1 MGRRWDMVEHQ
12 GSQRNPKVDPTS
24 PWGDSGIWWNTKDPK
39 GPQNLTLHLY
49 GETVGYGGR
58 PRIPNAVPKADPISP
73 WGTIG
78 TWWNTKDPK
87 CGPIGP
93 QKLTLHLYG
102 ETLGDTGRPRI
113 PNVVPKE
120 PKS

>member
-1 MGRRWDMVEHQ
+1 MW
-12 GSQRNPKVDPTS
+12 SQRNPKVDPTT
-24 PWGDSGIWWNTKDPK
+24 PWGASGTCGNTKDAK

-49 GETVGYGGR
+49 GEQLGHGGA
-58 PRIPNAVPKADPISP
+58 PRNPNVVPKE
-73 WGTIG
+73 
-78 TWWNTKDPK
+78 
-87 CGPIGP
+87 P

-102 ETLGDTGRPRI
+102 ETVGDTGQPRI

>member
-1 MGRRWDMVEHQ
+1 MW
-12 GSQRNPKVDPTS
+12 SQRSPKVDCTS
-24 PWGDSGIWWNTKDPK
+24 PWGDIGARWNTKDPK
-39 GPQNLTLHLY
+39 GPQKLTLYLH
-49 GETVGYGGR
+49 GEQLGHAVT
-58 PRIPNAVPKADPISP
+58 PRNPNVVPKE
-73 WGTIG
+73 
-78 TWWNTKDPK
+78 
-87 CGPIGP
+87 P